1 MVLKNLHSF
10 LSITSIQRISFR
22 PDINGLR
29 AIAVMGV
36 VFYHAGFKFF
46 QGGWLGVDIFFV
58 ISGFLISNIII
69 SEFNNYK
76 FSFKSFYI
84 KRIKRI
90 IPALISTLLISIPFS
105 YWLLTPKAMIE
116 YTKSLSAS
124 LLFYANYYFQNLD
137 FYNAEPTKTMPLLHT
152 WSLAIEEQFYIL
164 FPLLCFLLFK
174 FSKKNL
180 TIYFAILF
188 LISVYLNSTTNQ
200 LIKFYQLQFR
210 AWELLLGALIMI
222 LQNKISMKHIEK
234 LGVLIIISSLIY
246 FDDTMLTLNSI
257 EPRIISNIGVAL
269 VLLSNQNS
277 YITKLLSTKA
287 FSLIGLSSYSIYL
300 FHQPLFA
307 FWRIS
312 KNRYELQDNIYN
324 VLLIFVILLFFSYLN
339 WKFVERVF
347 QQKSFKSV
355 LKFIGISL
363 LIISIFIF
371 FSNKS
376 NGFANKYSYVP
387 EEVLFYSTNPNIYP
401 NNYDNSEYKFL
412 NSKCNKKLS
421 TTSYCTWFNNESDK
435 NIFLIGDSHAN
446 ALSVSFLI
454 ELETLKNDYNLIFL
468 TNKLGRCLLSKQSD
482 TAGDVDECGDETFD
496 TFIKMLNKDRDIV
509 VSIGRYNTWLTEKG
523 LNEVKCRDCD
533 YLEVFKNRLE
543 TISENSFHF
552 YIIEPVPTYSFSI
565 AESYLYKN
573 NVWGVPITLELFD
586 WEKKYERTSI
596 FLDNLNKKNMSLVPT
611 IPLFC
616 ETKQERKCYA
626 STENDLYYSDS
637 NHLTLKG
644 AHKITNAFEA
654 MINKK

>member
-1 MVLKNLHSF
+1 MFKHIHNF
-10 LSITSIQRISFR
+10 LNTSSIQRISFR

-36 VFYHAGFKFF
+36 VFYHAGFNIF

-58 ISGFLISNIII
+58 ISGYLISNIII
-69 SEFNNYK
+69 SELNNNE
-76 FSFKSFYI
+76 FSFRFFYI
-84 KRIKRI
+84 KRIQRI
-90 IPALISTLLISIPFS
+90 IPALISTLLITIPFS

-137 FYNAEPTKTMPLLHT
+137 FYNAEPTKIMPLLHT

-180 TIYFAILF
+180 TISFGILF
-188 LISVYLNSTTNQ
+188 LISVYLNSTTEL

-222 LQNKISMKHIEK
+222 LQNKISVKHTEK
-234 LGVLIIISSLIY
+234 FGVLIIISSLIY

-277 YITKLLSTKA
+277 YITKVLSTKA

-312 KNRYELQDNIYN
+312 KTRYELQNNNYHI
-324 VLLIFVILLFFSYLN
+324 LLIFIILLFFSYLN

-376 NGFANKYSYVP
+376 NGFVNKYSYVP
-387 EEVLFYSTNPNIYP
+387 EEVLFYSNYPNIYP
-401 NNYDNSEYKFL
+401 NSYDNSDYEFL
-412 NSKCNKKLS
+412 NSNCNKSLS
-421 TTSYCTWFNNESDK
+421 TTTYCTWFNNESDK

-454 ELETLKNDYNLIFL
+454 ELETLKKDYNLVFL

-482 TAGDVDECGDETFD
+482 TAGDVGECSDETFEK
-496 TFIKMLNKDRDIV
+496 FINLLNKDTDIV

-523 LNEVKCRDCD
+523 LNEVKCEDCD
-533 YLEVFKNRLE
+533 YLEIFKNRLE

-573 NVWGVPITLELFD
+573 SVWGNPITLELLD
-586 WEKKYERTSI
+586 WEEKYKKTAL
-596 FLDNLNKKNMSLVPT
+596 FLDSLNTKNKSLVST

-616 ETKQERKCYA
+616 DRIQEKKCYA

-644 AHKITNAFEA
+644 AHIITNAVELT
-654 MINKK
+654 INRK

>member
-1 MVLKNLHSF
+1 MYL
-10 LSITSIQRISFR
+10 LSISKIKRISFR

-36 VFYHAGFKFF
+36 VFYHAEFNIF

-58 ISGFLISNIII
+58 ISGYLISNIII
-69 SEFNNYK
+69 SDLNNNK
-76 FSFKSFYI
+76 FSFKSFYV
-84 KRIKRI
+84 KRIRRI
-90 IPALISTLLISIPFS
+90 IPALISTILITIPFS

-174 FSKKNL
+174 FNKKILTINL
-180 TIYFAILF
+180 TFIF
-188 LISVYLNSTTNQ
+188 LISVYLNSTTSQ

-222 LQNKISMKHIEK
+222 LQNKVSVKHTEK
-234 LGVLIIISSLIY
+234 FGFLLIIFSMIY
-246 FDDTMLTLNSI
+246 FDDTMKTLNSI
-257 EPRIISNIGVAL
+257 EPRVISNTGVAL
-269 VLLSNQNS
+269 VLLSNQS
-277 YITKLLSTKA
+277 SFITKVLSAKA

-300 FHQPLFA
+300 IHQPLFA

-312 KNRYELQDNIYN
+312 ETRYELQNNIYQ
-324 VLLIFVILLFFSYLN
+324 VLVIFVILLFFSYLN
-339 WKFVERVF
+339 WMFVERVF
-347 QQKSFKSV
+347 QRKSIQSV

-363 LIISIFIF
+363 LTISIFII

-376 NGFANKYSYVP
+376 NGFENRYSYVP
-387 EEVLFYSTNPNIYP
+387 KQVLFYSTNPNIYP
-401 NNYDNSEYKFL
+401 NEYDNSDYKFL
-412 NSKCNKKLS
+412 NSKCDNKLS
-421 TTSYCTWFNNESDK
+421 STSYCVWFNNESDK

-454 ELETLKNDYNLIFL
+454 ELETLKEDFNLVFL

-482 TAGDVDECGDETFD
+482 TAGNVDECGDQTFD
-496 TFIKMLNKDRDIV
+496 KFINMLNKDKDIV

-523 LNEVKCRDCD
+523 LNEVKCKDCD

-543 TISENSFHF
+543 TISENSFHT

-565 AESYLYKN
+565 SESYLYKN
-573 NVWGVPITLELFD
+573 NVWGNPITLELSD
-586 WEKKYERTSI
+586 WKNKYNNTHV
-596 FLDNLNKKNMSLVPT
+596 FLNNLNTKNMSLVST

-616 ETKQERKCYA
+616 DTKQEMKCYA

-644 AHKITNAFEA
+644 AHIITNAIEL
-654 MINKK
+654 MINRK